1 MISELKELLSN
12 SYSPYDTKCFASIV
26 VMKDGTK
33 FKGVTVKNAIFRDGI
48 YAEQIAIGQAVTNG
62 YKYGD
67 FDTIYIMVGTK
78 DIKDLKYLNS
88 RVITEFFE
96 PEKCVILYTL
106 DEDNRVLK
114 VGSLYSNIF

>member
-1 MISELKELLSN
+1 
-12 SYSPYDTKCFASIV
+12 
-26 VMKDGTK
+26 
-33 FKGVTVKNAIFRDGI
+33 
-48 YAEQIAIGQAVTNG
+48 
-62 YKYGD
+62 
-67 FDTIYIMVGTK
+67 MVGTK

-88 RVITEFFE
+88 RIITEFFE

>member
-1 MISELKELLSN
+1 MISELRELLSN
-12 SYSPYDTKCFASIV
+12 SYSPYSEKCFSSIV

-48 YAEQIAIGQAVTNG
+48 YAEQIAIASAITNG

-67 FDTIYIMVGTK
+67 FDTMYIMVGTN
-78 DIKDLKYLNS
+78 DISDLKYLNE

-96 PEKCVILYTL
+96 PSCSVILYTL
-106 DEDNRVLK
+106 DGDNRVLK
-114 VGSLYSNIF
+114 VGNLYSNIF